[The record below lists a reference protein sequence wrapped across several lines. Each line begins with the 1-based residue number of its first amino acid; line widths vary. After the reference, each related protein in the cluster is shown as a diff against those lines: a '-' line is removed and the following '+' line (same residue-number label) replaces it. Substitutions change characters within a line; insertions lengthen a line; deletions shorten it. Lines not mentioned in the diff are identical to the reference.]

1 MDPIEFTICQFH
13 MKVIDTKLHVYLRE
27 KIMMTWQ
34 LKQLLAVMKIILAP
48 YALFALEQH
57 LVTSNIRDSL
67 FYKHKRFFI
76 LYLVTINIRD
86 SLCSLCFMFIIVTF
100 DLSCYY
106 LTSPNLC

>member
-1 MDPIEFTICQFH
+1 
-13 MKVIDTKLHVYLRE
+13 
-27 KIMMTWQ
+27 MTWQ